1 MAKVTSKLQVT
12 IPRAVADRL
21 GIKPGDDLDWR
32 VEGHAARVSPAALSA
47 RLTPEER
54 RAIFDEM
61 MARQDAR
68 ARLRRG
74 RKRPVAE
81 PPGRGWTRE
90 DLYTRGRTR

>member
-21 GIKPGDDLDWR
+21 GIRPGDELDWR
-32 VEGHAARVSPAALSA
+32 VEGHAARVSPAARSD
-47 RLTPEER
+47 RLTREER

-68 ARLRRG
+68 ARSSRG
-74 RKRPVAE
+74 RKRPAAE
-81 PPGRGWTRE
+81 PRDRGWTRE
-90 DLYTRGRTR
+90 DLYTRGRAR